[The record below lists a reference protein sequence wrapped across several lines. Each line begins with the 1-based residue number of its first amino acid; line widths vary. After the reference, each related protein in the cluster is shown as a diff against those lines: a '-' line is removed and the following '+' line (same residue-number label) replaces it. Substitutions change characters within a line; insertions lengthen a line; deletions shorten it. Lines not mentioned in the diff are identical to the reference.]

1 MHNERSTSGSE
12 GERQKPAAATPH
24 GADAR
29 PLLHDSLW
37 SGRQYRA
44 LVVIDEWSRESLV
57 IEVDLSLTGEQVT
70 RVLERLRLVRG
81 LPATIHLDNGPEF
94 TSGVLDR
101 WAFDNHVQLQFIE
114 PGKPIQNAF
123 IESFN
128 SRFREECLNE
138 HVFVSLDDA
147 RCKIE
152 QWRGRYN
159 CEPTSFQPRLPIAP
173 GVRFSPQIY
182 KERARHTHCLAS
194 KRKAGRRSARRRG
207 LELRLSQFFVPASEP
222 VKAGAEKL
230 LQDSQSRAKQM
241 NQLPVG
247 TNLRMGYQKQLY

>member
-1 MHNERSTSGSE
+1 MVGLVT
-12 GERQKPAAATPH
+12 ATFA
-24 GADAR
+24 GV
-29 PLLHDSLW
+29 LIVGHDCFLM
-37 SGRQYRA
+37 YY
-44 LVVIDEWSRESLV
+44 
-57 IEVDLSLTGEQVT
+57 
-70 RVLERLRLVRG
+70 
-81 LPATIHLDNGPEF
+81 GPEF

-159 CEPTSFQPRLPIAP
+159 CERPHSSL
-173 GVRFSPQIY
+173 
-182 KERARHTHCLAS
+182 
-194 KRKAGRRSARRRG
+194 
-207 LELRLSQFFVPASEP
+207 
-222 VKAGAEKL
+222 
-230 LQDSQSRAKQM
+230 
-241 NQLPVG
+241 
-247 TNLRMGYQKQLY
+247 GYLTP